1 MPGADRGH
9 PPLAS
14 HECLW
19 LHPEMLMLSLQLD
32 VGDQEPL
39 YHSFVSIRFLR
50 KGRSRRVTER
60 WMVSVSIRAHGTQE
74 IEAVCV
80 CDVQW
85 RVRYCIFSDQ
95 VF

>member
-1 MPGADRGH
+1 
-9 PPLAS
+9 
-14 HECLW
+14 
-19 LHPEMLMLSLQLD
+19 MLMLSLQLD

-50 KGRSRRVTER
+50 KGRSSRVTER